1 MKVKFFSLAL
11 FLAFAPAMS
20 AQGRPA
26 RSIGVLNGVIHSVS
40 VTGEVALP
48 GATATAQTGVN
59 VPGGSTGF
67 NTDSVVVC
75 GRTSGGDGILE
86 HWKSVAGSATLQ
98 SSTSSSGF
106 DFVGVTYDATNGAL
120 YALDLTTKTIWKA
133 SWNGSASLPSFPAG
147 WAAWATTTQVAW
159 LNDAASLYLDSIPG
173 TGKVYLNLYPD
184 YDSLQGQV
192 VYSSGGTL
200 HVDDYGISNLAL
212 VPTVIA
218 DQLTASEAGT
228 TIFAHAPPS
237 TSVQVVDVDSNTVLG
252 SATVPSN
259 AEGVTVSLSSA
270 LVIGRQ
276 YAARATGSSTWGECA
291 FRAMRRYGFPE
302 TMSDGTTLRGI
313 PYPESARIGN
323 ADFNVAVGIN
333 KDPAPSSDGTF
344 TAYLGFA
351 LRTTSGDPITTAS
364 NGNKVLVT
372 STFLATSSW
381 ISAANGQGIIYGG
394 FGIPNDPSLVGVV
407 GLFQFW
413 IADSTVWRLSEIVG
427 IELGAVDEA
436 SSFMAGGGGGGSSS
450 LLQAASWMSL
460 SISRGQMFFDP
471 TLCQR
476 ILNSRQ

>member
-1 MKVKFFSLAL
+1 MKVKFISLSL
-11 FLAFAPAMS
+11 LLTLAPAMS

-40 VTGEVALP
+40 DTGVVSMP
-48 GATATAQTGVN
+48 GATATVQTGVA
-59 VPGGSTGF
+59 VPGGSTGYS
-67 NTDSVVVC
+67 TDNVVLC
-75 GRTSGGDGILE
+75 GRTSSGDGILE
-86 HWKSVAGSATLQ
+86 HWKTVSGSATLQ

-106 DFVGVTYDATNGAL
+106 DFVGVTYDGTNGVL
-120 YALDLTTKTIWKA
+120 YALDATTKSIWKA
-133 SWNGSASLPSFPAG
+133 SWNGTASLPSFPSG
-147 WAAWATTTQVAW
+147 WTAWATTTQVAW
-159 LNDAASLYLDSIPG
+159 LNDAASLHLDNIPG

-184 YDSLQGQV
+184 YDSLQGQA

-212 VPTVIA
+212 IPTVIA
-218 DQLTASEAGT
+218 DQLTASEGGT
-228 TIFAHAPPS
+228 TVLVYAPPT

-252 SATVPSN
+252 SATVPSG
-259 AEGVTVSLSSA
+259 AESVTVSLSAA

-276 YAARATGSSTWGECA
+276 YAARATGTSTWGECA

-302 TMSDGTTLRGI
+302 TMTDGTTLRGI
-313 PYPESARIGN
+313 PYPENARIGN
-323 ADFNVAVGIN
+323 TDFNVAVGVN
-333 KDPAPSSDGTF
+333 KDPKPASDGTF

-372 STFLATSSW
+372 STFLSTSSW
-381 ISAANGQGIIYGG
+381 INAANGQGIIYGG
-394 FGIPNDPSLVGVV
+394 FAVPNDPSLVGVV

-413 IADSTVWRLSEIVG
+413 VADSTVWRLSEIVG

-436 SSFMAGGGGGGSSS
+436 SSFMAGKGGGNPS

-460 SISRGQMFFDP
+460 SISRGQVFLDP